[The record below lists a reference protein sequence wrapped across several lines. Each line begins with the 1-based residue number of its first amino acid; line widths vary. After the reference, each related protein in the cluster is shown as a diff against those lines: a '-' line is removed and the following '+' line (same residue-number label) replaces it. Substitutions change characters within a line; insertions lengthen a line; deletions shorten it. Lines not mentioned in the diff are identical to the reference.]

1 MSDDKDYDEVFHKD
15 DRSKRGTDG
24 YKKRSN
30 AKEAAQRQYQMDKR
44 NNQE

>member
-1 MSDDKDYDEVFHKD
+1 MIEQHDEEVIIHKD

-30 AKEAAQRQYQMDKR
+30 AKETVHRQHQK
-44 NNQE
+44 